1 MTPCSPRVPRR
12 PGPAR
17 ARHLGLALALL
28 SASACST
35 SFADATSRAAPHAPS
50 GGEDD
55 PAAKGAALA
64 PQVPAAP
71 GPAADGP
78 AAHEPAADEPA
89 ADEPGGEPPTELHP
103 ELYTTCADARR
114 IVVHKA
120 ARILELHCGARVV
133 RRFEASLGFAPVGPK
148 EQEGDGRT
156 PEGEYFISRKFPSGF
171 HRSLQLAYPNAAD
184 AADGLARGTITRAE
198 HDAIVRA
205 LAGCREPPQ
214 TTGLG
219 SLLQLHGHG
228 GGADAGDWTLGCV
241 AVDDPEIEE
250 VYAFH
255 RPGCD
260 PDGRPRTSVVIRP

>member
-1 MTPCSPRVPRR
+1 MTPRSPRGARR

-17 ARHLGLALALL
+17 ARHLGLAIALL
-28 SASACST
+28 CASACGT
-35 SFADATSRAAPHAPS
+35 SFADATSPAAPHAS
-50 GGEDD
+50 TSAEDV
-55 PAAKGAALA
+55 PGALGAELALHAQSALA
-64 PQVPAAP
+64 PAA
-71 GPAADGP
+71 G
-78 AAHEPAADEPA
+78 
-89 ADEPGGEPPTELHP
+89 EPGGEPPTELHP
-103 ELYTTCADARR
+103 ELYATCADARR

-133 RRFEASLGFAPVGPK
+133 RRFEASLGFAPVGHK

-156 PEGEYFISRKFPSGF
+156 PEGEYLISRKFPSGF

-219 SLLQLHGHG
+219 SLLQIHGHG

-260 PDGRPRTSVVIRP
+260 ADSRPRTPVVIRP